1 MTYRS
6 HGIAADSQRDDID
19 DTEERGENIDG
30 WKFLSWCFNA
40 RNIQRRRT
48 FLLVESYQLAYLAA
62 VSGMKVSW
70 RLAGGGKRQLRGKE
84 AKVSRERKRVREKE
98 RKREREKWTEESK
111 IAQRH
116 GCERSDASGEG
127 FRNFYGNLERA
138 KLRWNVI
145 YAKLFGHCTLSGE
158 INGARD
164 KEDKRKEAILM
175 RDSPGRVSPS
185 LSDGWRPGS
194 SSTHTHIPATSTPRN
209 THTYTLTRV
218 CTHT

>member
-19 DTEERGENIDG
+19 DTEEKGENIDG

-40 RNIQRRRT
+40 RNVQRRRT

-98 RKREREKWTEESK
+98 RKREREKNGRKNRRSHSDMAVKGPTHRARDFGTSTETWS
-111 IAQRH
+111 
-116 GCERSDASGEG
+116 ERSFAGTSST
-127 FRNFYGNLERA
+127 RNFSVTA
-138 KLRWNVI
+138 
-145 YAKLFGHCTLSGE
+145 HCPE
-158 INGARD
+158 
-164 KEDKRKEAILM
+164 K
-175 RDSPGRVSPS
+175 
-185 LSDGWRPGS
+185 
-194 SSTHTHIPATSTPRN
+194 
-209 THTYTLTRV
+209 
-218 CTHT
+218 